1 MGNRVLD
8 KVQLGILAKGN
19 ALYLPENDRPASRHL
34 LYCMADFTRNKLLVS
49 GEPFPIR
56 TYRGKGRYPA
66 SLSVRKK
73 KYRRSERLPRKST
86 RQENIITCRDIKKLK
101 YHDMEKKPIETERT
115 ARPFNVDRKGRLAD

>member
-1 MGNRVLD
+1 MEKYLNAPDTSLLVGNRVLD

-56 TYRGKGRYPA
+56 TYRVKDGIPHPV
-66 SLSVRKK
+66 SPQE
-73 KYRRSERLPRKST
+73 KYRRSERLPV
-86 RQENIITCRDIKKLK
+86 NPPAGK
-101 YHDMEKKPIETERT
+101 YHNLSGYKEI
-115 ARPFNVDRKGRLAD
+115 

>member
-1 MGNRVLD
+1 MPPTTSLLVGNRVLD

-56 TYRGKGRYPA
+56 TYRVKGRYPA
-66 SLSVRKK
+66 SCQSARK
-73 KYRRSERLPRKST
+73 KYRRSERLPV
-86 RQENIITCRDIKKLK
+86 NPPAGK
-101 YHDMEKKPIETERT
+101 YHNLSGYKEI
-115 ARPFNVDRKGRLAD
+115 